1 MSRTRRRV
9 VWPKSELLRRLGIA
23 HPIVQAPMAGGA
35 TTPALVAAVS
45 EAGALGSLGAAF
57 LGPDAIRETVQE
69 TRRLTHRPFAVN
81 LFVLASSPA
90 SPSPQEWAQANDSL
104 QPFREELGLVP
115 PSRLAQAPGLQE
127 QLAVVLEE
135 RVPVFSFTFGA
146 LPAKEVR
153 RLRDAGIFVIGTAT
167 TVKEARL
174 LEQSGVDAVVAQ
186 GSEAGGHRGTFDGPP
201 EQALI
206 GTLAL
211 VPHVVDRVSIP
222 VIAAGGIMDGRGIVA
237 ALALGASAAQLGT
250 AFLASAE
257 SGAHPLHKEAVLTR
271 ADEDR
276 TALTRA
282 FSGRLGRGLRNR
294 FMVEIERR
302 GAILPYPLQGA
313 LTEDIRQASLRAE
326 RPDLATFWAGQ
337 GAPLATGRTAR
348 EIIDDL
354 VSQAQRVLERLR

>member
-1 MSRTRRRV
+1 M
-9 VWPKSELLRRLGIA
+9 WPKNELLRRLRIE
-23 HPIVQAPMAGGA
+23 HPIVQAPMAGGP

-45 EAGALGSLGAAF
+45 EAGALGSLGAAL
-57 LGPDAIRETVQE
+57 LGPEAIREAIRE
-69 TRRLTHRPFAVN
+69 IRRLTRRPFAVN
-81 LFVLASSPA
+81 LFALESTPA
-90 SPSPQEWAQANDSL
+90 SPSPQELAQANASL

-115 PSRLAQAPGLQE
+115 PARLAPPPGFAE

-135 RVPVFSFTFGA
+135 RVPIFSFTFGA
-146 LPAKEVR
+146 LRAEEVR
-153 RLRDAGIFVIGTAT
+153 RLRDAGVFVMGTAT

-174 LEQSGVDAVVAQ
+174 LEQSGAGAVVAQ

-201 EQALI
+201 EHALI

-211 VPHVVDRVSIP
+211 VPQVVDRVSIP

-250 AFLASAE
+250 AFLASSE
-257 SGAHPLHKEAVLTR
+257 SGAHRLHKEALLAR
-271 ADEDR
+271 GEEDR

-294 FMVEIERR
+294 FMVEVERR
-302 GAILPYPLQGA
+302 GAILPYPAQGA
-313 LTEDIRQASLRAE
+313 LTQDIRQESLRAE

-337 GAPLATGRTAR
+337 GAPLATGRSAR
-348 EIIDDL
+348 DIVGDL
-354 VSQAQRVLERLR
+354 VSQARSVLGRLR